1 MNGLTVAFEI
11 ISKAVEYF
19 YEQPRR
25 KGHHFQKIIGEDLTS
40 ISLQVLSN

>member
-1 MNGLTVAFEI
+1 MNELTVAFEI

-25 KGHHFQKIIGEDLTS
+25 KGHHLKR
-40 ISLQVLSN
+40 